1 MLSPHDRTSLFA
13 ALRPPEGFQL
23 DAAVGT
29 SFTLDLEAMLTA
41 PISFALYEATQAD
54 PDDPEIEPVGL
65 LEAIRRFAERITLFC
80 QAGQIAVPTRRR
92 PVFAWLEDGVIEVD
106 APRPGRLFHPKV
118 WVMRFS
124 SDETFVLRV
133 LCATRNLTF
142 DTSWDTLLRLETE
155 PYTLANGQP
164 IAGQTALAE
173 LLRRLPTLAHHPVD
187 VSRREQLAALADE
200 VERVPLVPPEP
211 FTSVTLHTF
220 GLNSSTPL
228 PFPEHSTAALVV
240 SPFLGESLL
249 ERLLDDHPLTALIS
263 REESLDRTSPDILG
277 QVERL
282 SVLSS
287 AVEIEP
293 QEVDRAPDDGLDQE
307 PAPAAHTAAEHAD
320 PGRQLS
326 GLHAKLF
333 VFDTDVGTRLFTG
346 SANATGA
353 AFDGNVEVLAELR
366 GPAEVGATSML
377 EQTPGES
384 GFLDLL
390 IDYEARDQP
399 TEPDDPEDLEWR
411 LDRLRLAL
419 AAARFTAQVTGGDE
433 DYRLELISE
442 ERLPTIDADEVEIS
456 VWPITLGEASSA
468 QALPVDQLPEVTFVV
483 TLDGISAFFAF
494 RATATLGSARASTTF
509 LVKARLEGA
518 PEDRHSRL
526 LASML
531 RDRDRLLRYLL
542 MLLHDDT
549 AMLIGDGLGQGKGW
563 IGKWLSAGS
572 GEPPLLEVLLRAL
585 DRHPD
590 RLDHIERLLHDL
602 GDEQQELLPARFGEV
617 WEPIWQHR
625 QETRK

>member
-1 MLSPHDRTSLFA
+1 MLSPHDRSSLFA
-13 ALRPPEGFQL
+13 ALRPPESYQL

-54 PDDPEIEPVGL
+54 PDGPEIEPVGL

-118 WVMRFS
+118 WVVRFS
-124 SDETFVLRV
+124 SDETSVLRV
-133 LCATRNLTF
+133 LCAIRNLTF

-155 PYTLANGQP
+155 PYARADGEP
-164 IAGQTALAE
+164 IAGQSALAD
-173 LLRRLPTLAHHPVD
+173 LVRRLPSLAHHPVD
-187 VSRREQLAALADE
+187 ASRREQLAVLADE
-200 VERVPLVPPEP
+200 VERVPLVAPEP
-211 FTSVTLHTF
+211 FTSVSLHAF
-220 GLNSSTPL
+220 GLQPPSPL

-240 SPFLGESLL
+240 SPFLGEPLLKRLL
-249 ERLLDDHPLTALIS
+249 ERHPLTALIS
-263 REESLDRTSPDILG
+263 REESLDRISPEILG

-282 SVLSS
+282 SVLNS

-293 QEVDRAPDDGLDQE
+293 NEVDRAPDNSLEQE
-307 PAPAAHTAAEHAD
+307 AASTAHTSSEHAD

-333 VFDTDVGTRLFTG
+333 VFDTDDGTRLFTG
-346 SANATGA
+346 STNATGA

-366 GPAEVGATSML
+366 GPVEVGAASML

-390 IDYEARDQP
+390 IDYEARDEP
-399 TEPDDPEDLEWR
+399 TEPDDAEELGWR
-411 LDRLRLAL
+411 LDRLRLDL
-419 AAARFTAQVTGGDE
+419 AAARFTAQVTANDE
-433 DYRLELISE
+433 DYRLELSSE
-442 ERLPTIDADEVEIS
+442 EHLPTIDADEAQIS
-456 VWPITLGEASSA
+456 VWPITLDEASSA
-468 QALPVDQLPEVTFVV
+468 QPLPVDQIPQVAFVV

-494 RATATLGSARASTTF
+494 RATAELGTARASTTF

-549 AMLIGDGLGQGKGW
+549 ALLVGDGLGQGKGW
-563 IGKWLSAGS
+563 IGRWLSAGS

-602 GDEQQELLPARFGEV
+602 GDEQQQLLPGRFDEV

-625 QETRK
+625 QETRT

>member
-1 MLSPHDRTSLFA
+1 MLSPHDRSSLFA

-118 WVMRFS
+118 WVVRFS
-124 SDETFVLRV
+124 SDEAFVLRV

-155 PYTLANGQP
+155 PYTHADRQP
-164 IAGQTALAE
+164 IAGQTDLAD
-173 LLRRLPTLAHHPVD
+173 LLRRLPALAHHPVD
-187 VSRREQLAALADE
+187 LGRREQLDALADE

-220 GLNSSTPL
+220 GLERTRPL
-228 PFPEHSTAALVV
+228 PFPDHSTASLVV
-240 SPFLGESLL
+240 SPFLGEPLL
-249 ERLLDDHPLTALIS
+249 ERFLDDHVLTALIS
-263 REESLDRTSPDILG
+263 REESLDRISPQLLSQI
-277 QVERL
+277 ERL

-293 QEVDRAPDDGLDQE
+293 PEVDSGPGGDLDQE
-307 PAPAAHTAAEHAD
+307 PVAAAHTAAEHAD

-333 VFDTDVGTRLFTG
+333 VFDTDHGTRLFTG

-353 AFDGNVEVLAELR
+353 AFDGNVEVLAELH
-366 GPAEVGATSML
+366 GPAEVGVASLL
-377 EQTPGES
+377 EDTPGES

-390 IDYEARDQP
+390 VDYEARDEP
-399 TEPDDPEDLEWR
+399 TEPDDAEKLEWR
-411 LDRLRLAL
+411 LDRLRVDL
-419 AAARFTAQVTGGDE
+419 AAARFTAQVTTSAE
-433 DYRLELISE
+433 DYLLELTSE
-442 ERLPTIDADEVEIS
+442 EPLPTMDADEVEIS
-456 VWPITLGEASSA
+456 VWPITLDGTSSA
-468 QALPVDQLPEVTFVV
+468 QPLPADQAPAASFVV

-494 RATATLGSARASTTF
+494 RATAKRGTARASTTF

-549 AMLIGDGLGQGKGW
+549 TMLVGDGLGQGKGW
-563 IGKWLSAGS
+563 VGRWLSAGS

-602 GDEQQELLPARFGEV
+602 GDEQQELLPARFDEI
-617 WEPIWQHR
+617 WAPIWQHR
-625 QETRK
+625 QETRP